1 MTSLT
6 SLRLH
11 LKMKRLRA
19 AAVGRKRGPVTISH
33 AALLVLWH
41 AQQGRCAY
49 TKMPMGLSRGLN
61 RDFDVTL
68 DRIDPAGGYE
78 PGNVALVTRRA
89 NLAKGALSLDQFV
102 ALCAAVTAQAR
113 RGRAGTI
120 VGPLAAPRSP
130 DAALVGRTSIVQL
143 LRRVFAREGRC

>member
-1 MTSLT
+1 MTTLHSV
-6 SLRLH
+6 RLH

-19 AAVGRKRGPVTISH
+19 AAVRRKRVPVTISH
-33 AALLVLWH
+33 EALLAMWH

-68 DRIDPAGGYE
+68 DRIDPAGGYGS
-78 PGNVALVTRRA
+78 GNVALVTRRA
-89 NLAKGALSLDQFV
+89 NMAKGALSLDEFV
-102 ALCAAVTAQAR
+102 SLCAAVTAQAR

-120 VGPLAAPRSP
+120 VGPLAAQQITPRRMIGQS
-130 DAALVGRTSIVQL
+130 DLASSAG
-143 LRRVFAREGRC
+143 